1 MTDITRTKRYREWQK
16 EYTAAYDEWAPLN
29 SKVTALKKQA
39 KELAAE
45 AEGNIETNDIQIA
58 TTASNRFDT
67 TRFKA
72 DHPELYK
79 QYMKTTNSV
88 RVTRKI
94 T

>member
-1 MTDITRTKRYREWQK
+1 MADITRTKRYKEWQT
-16 EYTAAYDEWAPLN
+16 EYAAVYDVWAPLN

-39 KELAAE
+39 KALAAE
-45 AEGNIETNDIQIA
+45 ADGNIETNDIKIA
-58 TTASNRFDT
+58 TSASNRFDT

-72 DHPELYK
+72 DHPELYA